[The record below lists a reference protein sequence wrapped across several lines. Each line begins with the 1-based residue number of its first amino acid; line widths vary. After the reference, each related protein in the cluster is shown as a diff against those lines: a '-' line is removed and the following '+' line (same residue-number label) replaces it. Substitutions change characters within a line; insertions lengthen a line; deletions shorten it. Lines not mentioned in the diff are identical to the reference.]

1 MRCTLYGFIT
11 DYVKDIFIEDILFHI
26 LEKLK
31 EVTEGKTH
39 CTKGKKK
46 KKKKKPQNRV
56 WRLEM
61 LQWWKKSL
69 SPSVTRVRFSE
80 QALRGLRFFVF
91 HKCEMRTNNHSK
103 NAVVRLSLKVESG
116 SFRCCAFLI
125 QFIRIQTYA
134 MFKLASWLNVILKRL
149 QKALTCCC
157 WLLKFF
163 VCFLCR

>member
-39 CTKGKKK
+39 CTKGKKEK
-46 KKKKKPQNRV
+46 EKKPQNRV

-80 QALRGLRFFVF
+80 QALRGLRFFGF
-91 HKCEMRTNNHSK
+91 HKCEMRTNNHSN
-103 NAVVRLSLKVESG
+103 NAVVRLPLKVGSG
-116 SFRCCAFLI
+116 SYFASVI

-134 MFKLASWLNVILKRL
+134 MNKLASWLNIILKRL

>member
-1 MRCTLYGFIT
+1 
-11 DYVKDIFIEDILFHI
+11 
-26 LEKLK
+26 
-31 EVTEGKTH
+31 
-39 CTKGKKK
+39 
-46 KKKKKPQNRV
+46 
-56 WRLEM
+56 M

-163 VCFLCR
+163 LFAFFVDRHGHISKDHWCKHFEALGSKQTPSTGRFLFFFLA